1 MVLGIRTNTLES
13 LGLLVIVPAPRD
25 IILKPKEMELIV
37 ANVERT
43 RSTKLKRPSV
53 LILAPYPLFF

>member
-25 IILKPKEMELIV
+25 MILKPNEMELIV
-37 ANVERT
+37 VNV
-43 RSTKLKRPSV
+43 
-53 LILAPYPLFF
+53 